1 MGVNSN
7 MSKNQPKIQKLHA
20 RQILDSR
27 GNPTIEVEVS
37 LEGCYGRA
45 AVPSGASTGQFEAIE
60 LRDNNREFHGKGV
73 NKAINNVLNILQPAL
88 IGKVCNQQKDID
100 KILLEIDGTENKS
113 RCGANAILGVSMACA
128 VAASKFHGFPL
139 YYYLNKESSIMP
151 IPMINV
157 LNGGMHADRG
167 ADIQEIM
174 LFPSGA
180 NSFSDA
186 IRMGTEIFHTLKNEL
201 KKNGLNTTVGAEG
214 GFAPTLKSNEHAIE
228 ILLESINKS
237 GYSAGENVF
246 IALDVAASSFYKE
259 GKYHLSLENKILDDE
274 QMINFY
280 ENLINQY
287 PIVSIEDG
295 LDEND
300 WGGWKKMTKTLGN
313 SIQIV
318 GDDLT
323 VTNPKKLL
331 HAIEENAMNSILI
344 KLNQIGTVSET
355 IEAISLAK
363 ENGYDYIISHRSGE
377 TEDTFIA
384 DFSVAMNGG
393 QIKTGSVCRTD
404 RTSKYNQLLRIE
416 EKLASKT
423 FGKSFSFIK

>member
-1 MGVNSN
+1 M
-7 MSKNQPKIQKLHA
+7 MKNQPIIQKLQA

-27 GNPTIEVEVS
+27 GNPTVEVEVN
-37 LEGCYGRA
+37 LGEHCGRA
-45 AVPSGASTGQFEAIE
+45 AVPSGASTGQFEALE
-60 LRDNNREFHGKGV
+60 LRDGDTEFHGKSV
-73 NKAINNVLNILQPAL
+73 NKAINNVLNVLQPAL
-88 IGKVCNQQKDID
+88 IGQACDQQETID
-100 KILLEIDGTENKS
+100 KLLLEVDGTENKS
-113 RCGANAILGVSMACA
+113 NCGANAILGVSMACA
-128 VAASKFHGFPL
+128 VAAAKFHGLPL
-139 YYYLNKESSIMP
+139 YHYLNKESSIMP
-151 IPMINV
+151 VPMINV
-157 LNGGMHADRG
+157 LNGGMHADQG

-186 IRMGTEIFHTLKNEL
+186 IRMGAEIFHTLKKEL
-201 KKNGLNTTVGAEG
+201 KKKGLNTAVGDEG
-214 GFAPTLKSNEHAIE
+214 GFAPALKANEHAIE
-228 ILLESINKS
+228 LLLESINKS
-237 GYSAGENVF
+237 GYSAGKNVF

-259 GKYHLSLENKILDDE
+259 GKYHLNLENKILDDE

-300 WGGWKKMTKTLGN
+300 WNGWEKMTNALGS

-331 HAIEENAMNSILI
+331 HAVEQNAMNSILI

-355 IEAISLAK
+355 IETIRLAK

-384 DFSVAMNGG
+384 DLSVAMNGG

-416 EKLASKT
+416 ENLSSKT
-423 FGKSFSFIK
+423 FGKNFSFIK